1 MVDTTDEQWEYLNN
15 ILNDKG
21 SYTDNLIAGAE
32 ISPILSHIL
41 LPLSGFKSKDDNYN
55 LGRLLN
61 SDEARRLSEIS
72 GTPVDELSIEDIEA
86 ARPWYSPFS
95 DFVDNIASNRLFR
108 GDRIG
113 ENYARAF
120 KHKYGDSNL
129 DEATLAA
136 IINASSGF
144 KNSILELIPE
154 KDKKGFFNYLHNLGA
169 STINK
174 ISGDEAAILGYYRKY
189 LKGNKPEK
197 KTVNTEEVSKP
208 KKESIDVTSDLFGSS
223 VNKLPS
229 YVQAASNP
237 KTDDKAFERQKKIDE
252 EILKQRDRARA
263 FSEEWDRQPNHAA
276 WWLYK

>member
-15 ILNDKG
+15 ILKNKDSGIKN
-21 SYTDNLIAGAE
+21 Y
-32 ISPILSHIL
+32 
-41 LPLSGFKSKDDNYN
+41 LSGFEVHPALFPLTGFIPNDADYK

-61 SDEARRLSEIS
+61 SDTAKTLSETS
-72 GTPVDELSIEDIEA
+72 GIPINELNIEDIEA
-86 ARPWYSPFS
+86 ARPWYSDIGDIF
-95 DFVDNIASNRLFR
+95 DNIISNRLIQ

-120 KHKYGDSNL
+120 KHNFKDSNL

-136 IINASSGF
+136 ILNASSGF
-144 KNSILELIPE
+144 RNSILDLIPE
-154 KDKKGFFNYLHNLGA
+154 KDKRGFFGYLHNLGA

-189 LKGNKPEK
+189 LKENKPEK

-208 KKESIDVTSDLFGSS
+208 KQETIDVTSDLFGSS
-223 VNKLPS
+223 VNKLPP
-229 YVQAASNP
+229 YVQAASEP

-252 EILKQRDRARA
+252 EILRQRDRSRA
-263 FSEEWDRQPNHAA
+263 FGEKWAKQPNHAA
-276 WWLYK
+276 WWLFK

>member
-1 MVDTTDEQWEYLNN
+1 MTDTTDEQWEYLNN

-32 ISPILSHIL
+32 ISPILSNIL
-41 LPLSGFKSKDDNYN
+41 LPLSGFKSKDDNYD

-61 SDEARRLSEIS
+61 SDEAKRLSKIS
-72 GTPVDELSIEDIEA
+72 GTPIDELNIEDIEA
-86 ARPWYSPFS
+86 ARPWYSPLS
-95 DFVDNIASNRLFR
+95 DFIDNIASNRLFR

-120 KHKYGDSNL
+120 KHKYGDSKL

-144 KNSILELIPE
+144 RNSILDLIPE
-154 KDKKGFFNYLHNLGA
+154 KDKRGFFGYLHNLGA

-189 LKGNKPEK
+189 LKEHKPEK
-197 KTVNTEEVSKP
+197 RAVNTEEVSKP
-208 KKESIDVTSDLFGSS
+208 KQESIDVTSDLFGSS
-223 VNKLPS
+223 VNNLPS
-229 YVQAASNP
+229 YVQAASEP

-252 EILKQRDRARA
+252 EILRQRDRSRA
-263 FSEEWDRQPNHAA
+263 FGEKWRKQSNHAA
-276 WWLYK
+276 WWLFK

>member
-1 MVDTTDEQWEYLNN
+1 MADTTEEQWNFLNGFFKN
-15 ILNDKG
+15 KDSTTLMAPLV
-21 SYTDNLIAGAE
+21 SYGQDA
-32 ISPILSHIL
+32 
-41 LPLSGFKSKDDNYN
+41 NYN

-61 SDEARRLSEIS
+61 SDEAKTLSETS
-72 GTPVDELSIEDIEA
+72 GIPIDKLNIEDIEA
-86 ARPWYSPFS
+86 ARPWYSFFS
-95 DFVDNIASNRLFR
+95 DTIDNIVSNRLIQ

-136 IINASSGF
+136 ILNASSGF
-144 KNSILELIPE
+144 RNSILDLIPE
-154 KDKKGFFNYLHNLGA
+154 KDKRGFFSYLHNLGA

-189 LKGNKPEK
+189 LKENKPEK

-229 YVQAASNP
+229 YVGAASDP
-237 KTDDKAFERQKKIDE
+237 KTDDKAFERQKKMDE
-252 EILKQRDRARA
+252 KLLRQRDRDRA
-263 FSEEWDRQPNHAA
+263 IRDRWAKQSNHAA

>member
-1 MVDTTDEQWEYLNN
+1 MADTTEEQWNFLNGFFKN
-15 ILNDKG
+15 KDSTTLMAPLV
-21 SYTDNLIAGAE
+21 SYGQDA
-32 ISPILSHIL
+32 
-41 LPLSGFKSKDDNYN
+41 NYN

-61 SDEARRLSEIS
+61 SDEAKTLSETS
-72 GTPVDELSIEDIEA
+72 GIPIDELNIEDIEA
-86 ARPWYSPFS
+86 ARPWYSFFS
-95 DFVDNIASNRLFR
+95 DTIDNIVSNRLIQ

-136 IINASSGF
+136 ILNASSGF
-144 KNSILELIPE
+144 RNSILDLIPE
-154 KDKKGFFNYLHNLGA
+154 KDKRGFFSYLHNLGA

-189 LKGNKPEK
+189 LKENKPEK
-197 KTVNTEEVSKP
+197 KTVNTEEASKP
-208 KKESIDVTSDLFGSS
+208 KQESIDVTSDLFGSS

-229 YVQAASNP
+229 YVGAASDP

-252 EILKQRDRARA
+252 EILQQRDRSRA
-263 FSEEWDRQPNHAA
+263 FGEKWRKQPNHAA
-276 WWLYK
+276 WWLFK